1 MWCKAVVAGLVLTVG
16 LTACSRNDLATAA
29 PDVGR
34 GADTP
39 QKAVE
44 ELVGLIN
51 TADFAVASPL
61 VVPGQPAL
69 ASLVE
74 GATFAQ
80 VAHAIEEGDA
90 AVASNFWAGFA
101 QGAGNFLTGSLTTDA
116 GPVITE
122 AELEFHTVD
131 VTLEDGSRRQLL
143 ARDVN
148 GYRIDL
154 FASFGGGLADKMIP
168 PVERLISSQTDDA
181 SIVLPALKTIV
192 PSLLVAANQPEATP
206 QSVQDLLRLIELITR
221 VS

>member
-1 MWCKAVVAGLVLTVG
+1 MWRKAIVAALVLTVG
-16 LTACSRNDLATAA
+16 LTACARNDLATAA
-29 PDVGR
+29 SDVGR

-39 QKAVE
+39 LKAVE
-44 ELVGLIN
+44 ELVGLLN
-51 TADFAVASPL
+51 TADFAVASAL

-80 VAHAIEEGDA
+80 VADAIEGGDA

-101 QGAGNFLTGSLTTDA
+101 QGAGSFLTGSLTTDA

-131 VTLEDGSRRQLL
+131 ITLEDGSRRQLL

-192 PSLLVAANQPEATP
+192 PSLLVAANQPETTP